1 MSEMKTLEEQK
12 LLQESAAYWAMRLAL
27 PECGPQERADFEK
40 WCARSPANV
49 AAFEKTE
56 RSLAVINGHLSHP
69 VLVKLVDEVL
79 EQTEPVPTIWQ
90 RWAIPRVAAGF
101 FLIIA
106 VTGLMFISSQ
116 QWGGYNSNI
125 KVYDTVV
132 GERSIAILTDGST
145 IVLNTNSRIEVDYNS
160 SARRVVLVRG
170 QAWFEVEKNSSW
182 PFVVEAGNQRI
193 TALGTAFDVRLDGGK
208 AVQVVLV
215 EGRVAVDEL
224 SANVSDSKQQ
234 SIPHK
239 RIELVAGDR
248 LIASAQAMRMVD
260 RVSLE
265 EVTSWRDG
273 RIVFNGKP
281 LSQAIIEVNRY
292 SRDQIRLSEDRRL
305 RDLPI
310 SGVFRTGR
318 TESFLFALKT
328 MHSVDFQRTEE
339 NEITLIWN
347 E

>member
-1 MSEMKTLEEQK
+1 MSEMKTLEKQK
-12 LLQESAAYWAMRLAL
+12 SPQESAATWAMRLAL

-40 WCARSPANV
+40 WCAKSPANV

-56 RSLAVINGHLSHP
+56 KSLAAIDAHLSHP
-69 VLVKLVDEVL
+69 ALVNLVDEVL
-79 EQTEPVPTIWQ
+79 KQTEPVQTIWQ

-101 FLIIA
+101 SLIIA

-116 QWGGYNSNI
+116 QWGGYNNNI

-132 GERSIAILTDGST
+132 GERSTAILADGST
-145 IVLNTNSRIEVDYNS
+145 IILNTNSRIEVDYNS
-160 SARRVVLVRG
+160 NARRVVLIRG

-182 PFVVEAGNQRI
+182 PFMVEAGNQRI
-193 TALGTAFDVRLDGGK
+193 TALGTAFDVRLNRGE
-208 AVQVVLV
+208 AVQVVLI
-215 EGRVAVDEL
+215 EGRVAVDEFI
-224 SANVSDSKQQ
+224 ADVSDSKQP

-248 LIASAQAMRMVD
+248 LVASAQAMRIVD
-260 RVSLE
+260 RANLE
-265 EVTSWRDG
+265 EATSWRDG
-273 RIVFNGKP
+273 QIVFNGKP

-292 SRDQIRLSEDRRL
+292 SRDQIRLSEDQHL

-310 SGVFRTGR
+310 NGVFRTGR
-318 TESFLFALKT
+318 TESFLSALKT